1 MKVYLVGGAVRDKL
15 LGLPVQDRDWVVVGA
30 TPEQMTAQGYQPV
43 GADFPVFLHPRT
55 KEEYAL
61 ARTERK
67 HGHGYKG
74 FTVYSAP
81 DVTLEDDLRRRD
93 LTINAMAEDEQGN
106 LVDPYGGAADLKAGI
121 LRHVSEAFA
130 EDPLRVLRVARFAAR
145 FADGIETTTGAS
157 LHRGPRLHPGVEARA
172 ARQGR
177 RDSGFARRGFRV
189 ADVTLALMRQMAG
202 SGELNHL
209 VPERVWQEVERAL
222 GEPGP
227 ARFFEV
233 LRECGALAVL
243 FPELEA
249 LFGVPQ
255 PAEHHPEIDTGVHI
269 LMVLEAAARLTP
281 DARARFAALTHDLGK
296 GTTPRAEWPKHY
308 GHEERSAELVRQLCA
323 RLRVPNEFRDLALAV
338 ARHHGVMHRIDELRP
353 GTVLE
358 LIESVDFLRRPERLD
373 PFLAACEADFR
384 GRTGYE
390 DRPYP
395 QAVQL
400 RTALAAVRAV
410 ETKRIAAETE
420 GTGVQ
425 IADRIRQAR
434 IQAIKGVLSDTS
446 PAT

>member
-30 TPEQMTAQGYQPV
+30 TPEQMVAQGYKPV
-43 GADFPVFLHPRT
+43 GADFPVFLHPNT

-67 HGHGYKG
+67 QGHGYKG

-93 LTINAMAEDEQGN
+93 LTINAMAEDEQGG
-106 LVDPYGGAADLKAGI
+106 LVDPYGGAADLRAGI
-121 LRHVSEAFA
+121 LRHVSDAFA

-145 FADGIETTTGAS
+145 FASRKFHVAGET
-157 LHRGPRLHPGVEARA
+157 V
-172 ARQGR
+172 
-177 RDSGFARRGFRV
+177 
-189 ADVTLALMRQMAG
+189 ALMRQMAG
-202 SGELNHL
+202 SGELSHL

-222 GEPGP
+222 GEPSP
-227 ARFFEV
+227 ARFFSV
-233 LRECGALAVL
+233 LRECGALVVL

-281 DARARFAALTHDLGK
+281 DPRARFAALTHDLGK

-308 GHEERSAELVRQLCA
+308 GHEERSVDLVRQLCT

-395 QAVQL
+395 QAAQL
-400 RTALAAVRAV
+400 RAALAAVRAV
-410 ETKRIAAETE
+410 DAAAIAAET
-420 GTGVQ
+420 GGNGAN

-434 IQAIKGVLSDTS
+434 IGAIKGVSSNTTA
-446 PAT
+446 AT